1 MAANARQRRTPKLS
15 KDGLWT
21 LMVLKAAPQKPA
33 NWTELPDGDRQRADR
48 LLTKLLSVLSTDGD
62 LSRLLQEID
71 DLKDGT
77 NDPLELLERCVLL
90 FA

>member
-1 MAANARQRRTPKLS
+1 
-15 KDGLWT
+15 
-21 LMVLKAAPQKPA
+21 
-33 NWTELPDGDRQRADR
+33 
-48 LLTKLLSVLSTDGD
+48 
-62 LSRLLQEID
+62 LLQKID

>member
-1 MAANARQRRTPKLS
+1 MAVRTHQRRTLKLS

-21 LMVLKAAPQKPA
+21 LMILKAAPQKPT
-33 NWTELPDGDRQRADR
+33 NWTELPEADCQRADE

-77 NDPLELLERCVLL
+77 DDPLELLERCVLL

>member
-1 MAANARQRRTPKLS
+1 MAANARQRRTLKLS

-21 LMVLKAAPQKPA
+21 LMLLKAAPQKPA
-33 NWTELPDGDRQRADR
+33 NWTELPDDDRQRADE
-48 LLTKLLSVLSTDGD
+48 LLTRLLSVLSTDGD

-77 NDPLELLERCVLL
+77 DDPLELLERCVLL

>member
-1 MAANARQRRTPKLS
+1 
-15 KDGLWT
+15 
-21 LMVLKAAPQKPA
+21 
-33 NWTELPDGDRQRADR
+33 LPEADCQRADE

-62 LSRLLQEID
+62 LSRLLQKID

>member
-1 MAANARQRRTPKLS
+1 LS

-21 LMVLKAAPQKPA
+21 LMILKAAPQTPA
-33 NWTELPDGDRQRADR
+33 NWTELPNGDRERADK

-62 LSRLLQEID
+62 LSHLLQKID
-71 DLKDGT
+71 DLKDST

>member
-1 MAANARQRRTPKLS
+1 ML
-15 KDGLWT
+15 
-21 LMVLKAAPQKPA
+21 LKAAPQKPA
-33 NWTELPDGDRQRADR
+33 NWTELPDDDRQRADE
-48 LLTKLLSVLSTDGD
+48 LLTRLLSVLSTDGD

-77 NDPLELLERCVLL
+77 DDPLELLERCVLL

>member
-1 MAANARQRRTPKLS
+1 MI
-15 KDGLWT
+15 
-21 LMVLKAAPQKPA
+21 LKAAPQTPA
-33 NWTELPDGDRQRADR
+33 NWTELPDSDRQRAEE
-48 LLTKLLSVLSTDGD
+48 LLTKLLSALSTESD
-62 LSRLLQEID
+62 LSRLLQKID

>member
-1 MAANARQRRTPKLS
+1 
-15 KDGLWT
+15 
-21 LMVLKAAPQKPA
+21 MVLKAAPQKPA
-33 NWTELPDGDRQRADR
+33 NWTELPDGDCQRADK

>member
-1 MAANARQRRTPKLS
+1 VAVRAHQRPTLKLS

-21 LMVLKAAPQKPA
+21 LMILKAAPQTPA
-33 NWTELPDGDRQRADR
+33 NWTELPNGDRERADK
-48 LLTKLLSVLSTDGD
+48 LLTKLLAVLSTDGD
-62 LSRLLQEID
+62 LSHLLQKID
-71 DLKDGT
+71 DLKDST

>member
-1 MAANARQRRTPKLS
+1 MAVRTHQRKPKLS

-33 NWTELPDGDRQRADR
+33 NWTELPNGDRERADN
-48 LLTKLLSVLSTDGD
+48 LLTKLLSVLSTDGN

>member
-1 MAANARQRRTPKLS
+1 
-15 KDGLWT
+15 
-21 LMVLKAAPQKPA
+21 MVLKAAPQKPA
-33 NWTELPDGDRQRADR
+33 NWTELSNGDRQRADR

>member
-1 MAANARQRRTPKLS
+1 MI
-15 KDGLWT
+15 
-21 LMVLKAAPQKPA
+21 LKAAPQKPT
-33 NWTELPDGDRQRADR
+33 NWTELPDEDRERADE
-48 LLTKLLSVLSTDGD
+48 LLTKLLSALSTESA
-62 LSRLLQEID
+62 LSRLLQKID

>member
-1 MAANARQRRTPKLS
+1 MI
-15 KDGLWT
+15 
-21 LMVLKAAPQKPA
+21 LKAAPQKPV
-33 NWTELPDGDRQRADR
+33 NWTELPNGDRQRAEE
-48 LLTKLLSVLSTDGD
+48 LLTKLLSALSTDGE
-62 LSRLLQEID
+62 LSRLLREID

>member
-33 NWTELPDGDRQRADR
+33 NWTELPDGDRQRADK

>member
-1 MAANARQRRTPKLS
+1 MAANTRQRRTLKLS

-33 NWTELPDGDRQRADR
+33 NWTELPDGDRQRADK

>member
-1 MAANARQRRTPKLS
+1 MI
-15 KDGLWT
+15 
-21 LMVLKAAPQKPA
+21 LKAAPQKPA
-33 NWTELPDGDRQRADR
+33 NWTELPNSDRERADR

-62 LSRLLQEID
+62 LSRLLQKID
-71 DLKDGT
+71 DLKDST

>member
-1 MAANARQRRTPKLS
+1 LS

-21 LMVLKAAPQKPA
+21 LMILKAAPQKPT
-33 NWTELPDGDRQRADR
+33 NWTELPDADRQRADE
-48 LLTKLLSVLSTDGD
+48 LLTKLLSVLSTESD
-62 LSRLLQEID
+62 LARLLQKID

-77 NDPLELLERCVLL
+77 DDPLELLERCVLL

>member
-1 MAANARQRRTPKLS
+1 LS

-33 NWTELPDGDRQRADR
+33 NWTELPDGDRQRADK

-62 LSRLLQEID
+62 LSRLLQKID

>member
-1 MAANARQRRTPKLS
+1 MI
-15 KDGLWT
+15 
-21 LMVLKAAPQKPA
+21 LKAAPQKPT
-33 NWTELPDGDRQRADR
+33 NWTELPEADCQRADE

-62 LSRLLQEID
+62 LSRLLQKID

>member
-1 MAANARQRRTPKLS
+1 
-15 KDGLWT
+15 
-21 LMVLKAAPQKPA
+21 
-33 NWTELPDGDRQRADR
+33 LPDGNRQRAEE
-48 LLTKLLSVLSTDGD
+48 LLTKLLSALSTDGD

-77 NDPLELLERCVLL
+77 DDPLELLERCVLL

>member
-1 MAANARQRRTPKLS
+1 MGVRTRQRRTLKLS

-21 LMVLKAAPQKPA
+21 LMILKAAPQTPA
-33 NWTELPDGDRQRADR
+33 NWTELPNGDRERADK

-62 LSRLLQEID
+62 LSRLLQKID
-71 DLKDGT
+71 DLKDST

>member
-1 MAANARQRRTPKLS
+1 MAVRARQRPTLKLS

-21 LMVLKAAPQKPA
+21 LMILKAAPQKPV
-33 NWTELPDGDRQRADR
+33 NWTELPDDDRQRADE
-48 LLTKLLSVLSTDGD
+48 LLAKLLSVLSTESD
-62 LSRLLQEID
+62 LARLLQKIN

-77 NDPLELLERCVLL
+77 DDPLELLEWCVLL

>member
-1 MAANARQRRTPKLS
+1 
-15 KDGLWT
+15 
-21 LMVLKAAPQKPA
+21 MVLKAAPQKPA
-33 NWTELPDGDRQRADR
+33 NWTELPDGDRQRAEELLAR
-48 LLTKLLSVLSTDGD
+48 LLSALSTDGE
-62 LSRLLQEID
+62 LSRLLREID

>member
-1 MAANARQRRTPKLS
+1 MAVRARQRPTLKLS

-21 LMVLKAAPQKPA
+21 LMILKAAPQKPV
-33 NWTELPDGDRQRADR
+33 NWTELPDDDRQRADE
-48 LLTKLLSVLSTDGD
+48 LLAKLLSVLSTESD
-62 LSRLLQEID
+62 LARLLQKIN

-77 NDPLELLERCVLL
+77 DDPLELLERCVLL

>member
-1 MAANARQRRTPKLS
+1 MI
-15 KDGLWT
+15 
-21 LMVLKAAPQKPA
+21 LKAAPQKPA
-33 NWTELPDGDRQRADR
+33 NWTELPDDDRQRADE
-48 LLTKLLSVLSTDGD
+48 LLTRLLSVLSTDGD

-77 NDPLELLERCVLL
+77 DDPLELLERCVLL

>member
-1 MAANARQRRTPKLS
+1 LS

-21 LMVLKAAPQKPA
+21 LMVLKVAPQKPV
-33 NWTELPDGDRQRADR
+33 NWTELPDGDRQRAEE
-48 LLTKLLSVLSTDGD
+48 LLTKLLSVLSTESD
-62 LSRLLQEID
+62 LSRLLQKVD

-77 NDPLELLERCVLL
+77 NDPLELLERCALL

>member
-1 MAANARQRRTPKLS
+1 MAANTRQRRTLKLS

-33 NWTELPDGDRQRADR
+33 NWTELPDGDRQRADK

-62 LSRLLQEID
+62 LSRLLQKID
-71 DLKDGT
+71 DLKDST

-90 FA
+90 LA

>member
-1 MAANARQRRTPKLS
+1 MAVRARQRRTLKLS

-21 LMVLKAAPQKPA
+21 LMILKAAPQKPV
-33 NWTELPDGDRQRADR
+33 NWTELPDDDRQRADE
-48 LLTKLLSVLSTDGD
+48 LLAKLLSVLSTESD
-62 LSRLLQEID
+62 LARLLQKIN

-77 NDPLELLERCVLL
+77 DDPLELLERCVLL

>member
-1 MAANARQRRTPKLS
+1 MAANARQRRTLKLS
-15 KDGLWT
+15 KNGLWT
-21 LMVLKAAPQKPA
+21 LMLLKAAPQKPA
-33 NWTELPDGDRQRADR
+33 NWTELPNGDRQRAEE
-48 LLTKLLSVLSTDGD
+48 LLTKLLSALSTDSD
-62 LSRLLQEID
+62 LSRLLQKID

>member
-1 MAANARQRRTPKLS
+1 MI
-15 KDGLWT
+15 
-21 LMVLKAAPQKPA
+21 LKAAPQTPA
-33 NWTELPDGDRQRADR
+33 NWTELPNGDRERADK

-62 LSRLLQEID
+62 LSRLLQKID
-71 DLKDGT
+71 DLKDST

>member
-1 MAANARQRRTPKLS
+1 VAVRTHQRKPKLS

-21 LMVLKAAPQKPA
+21 LMVLKAAPQTPA
-33 NWTELPDGDRQRADR
+33 NWTELPDGDRQRAEE
-48 LLTKLLSVLSTDGD
+48 LLTKLLSALSTDGD
-62 LSRLLQEID
+62 LSRLLQKID

>member
-1 MAANARQRRTPKLS
+1 VAVRTYQRKPKLS

-21 LMVLKAAPQKPA
+21 LMILKAAPQTPA
-33 NWTELPDGDRQRADR
+33 NWTELPNGDRERADK

-62 LSRLLQEID
+62 LSRLLQKID
-71 DLKDGT
+71 DLKDST